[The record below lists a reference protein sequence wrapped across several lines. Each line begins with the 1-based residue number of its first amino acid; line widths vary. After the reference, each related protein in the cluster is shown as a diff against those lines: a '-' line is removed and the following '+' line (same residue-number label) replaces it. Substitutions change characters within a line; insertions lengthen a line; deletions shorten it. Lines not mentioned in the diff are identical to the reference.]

1 MNDFVDDVL
10 VKLKEF
16 LDKSD
21 EMLSAIK
28 DENN

>member
-1 MNDFVDDVL
+1 MNDFVDDIL

-28 DENN
+28 GENK